1 VCLSSKG
8 FPAAQQTEP
17 LASASSSSAENYL
30 AYHHTSAMKSSIVAV
45 TIAMLAPIGLAF
57 IPVTSLS
64 SPHRPKTTMA
74 LQAIESKH
82 YYLSAFMLGLG
93 LSTQVAFAND
103 VVILEQQQQISQYQY
118 SSSVIVAEKVDVID
132 KFTLPSYDAAKGSTL
147 IDINSDLETVNK
159 RTLAQA
165 KSNRETEDKSAEK
178 LEADALRKAEKD
190 GSSLFDSMIGESAKE
205 AKARIEAEKAESR
218 ANRWK
223 TF

>member
-1 VCLSSKG
+1 
-8 FPAAQQTEP
+8 
-17 LASASSSSAENYL
+17 
-30 AYHHTSAMKSSIVAV
+30 MKSSIVAV
-45 TIAMLAPIGLAF
+45 TIAMLAPVGLAF
-57 IPVTSLS
+57 VPVTSLS
-64 SPHRPKTTMA
+64 SPHRSKTTMA
-74 LQAIESKH
+74 LQAIEPKH
-82 YYLSAFMLGLG
+82 YLSVFMLGLG
-93 LSTQVAFAND
+93 LSTQAAFAND
-103 VVILEQQQQISQYQY
+103 VVILEQQQQQISQYQY
-118 SSSVIVAEKVDVID
+118 SSSVIVAEKVDVTD

>member
-1 VCLSSKG
+1 
-8 FPAAQQTEP
+8 
-17 LASASSSSAENYL
+17 
-30 AYHHTSAMKSSIVAV
+30 MKSSIAAV
-45 TIAMLAPIGLAF
+45 TIAMLAPVGVAF
-57 IPVTSLS
+57 VSVTSLS
-64 SPHRPKTTMA
+64 SLHRSKTTMA
-74 LQAIESKH
+74 LQAMESKH
-82 YYLSAFMLGLG
+82 YLSAIMLGLG
-93 LSTQVAFAND
+93 LSTQAAFAND
-103 VVILEQQQQISQYQY
+103 VIILEQQQQQQQISQSQF

-147 IDINSDLETVNK
+147 IDINSDLETVNR

>member
-1 VCLSSKG
+1 
-8 FPAAQQTEP
+8 
-17 LASASSSSAENYL
+17 
-30 AYHHTSAMKSSIVAV
+30 MKSSIVAV
-45 TIAMLAPIGLAF
+45 TIAMLAQVGLAF
-57 IPVTSLS
+57 VPVTSLS
-64 SPHRPKTTMA
+64 SPHRSKTTMA
-74 LQAIESKH
+74 LQAIEPKH
-82 YYLSAFMLGLG
+82 YLSVFMLGLG
-93 LSTQVAFAND
+93 LSTQAAFAND
-103 VVILEQQQQISQYQY
+103 VVILEQQQQQISQYQY

>member
-1 VCLSSKG
+1 
-8 FPAAQQTEP
+8 
-17 LASASSSSAENYL
+17 
-30 AYHHTSAMKSSIVAV
+30 MKSSIVAV
-45 TIAMLAPIGLAF
+45 TIAILAPVGLAF
-57 IPVTSLS
+57 VPVTSLS
-64 SPHRPKTTMA
+64 SPHRSKTTMA
-74 LQAIESKH
+74 LQAIEPKH
-82 YYLSAFMLGLG
+82 YLSAFMLGLG

-103 VVILEQQQQISQYQY
+103 VVILEQQQQQISQYQY

-132 KFTLPSYDAAKGSTL
+132 KFSLPSYDAAKGSTL

>member
-1 VCLSSKG
+1 
-8 FPAAQQTEP
+8 
-17 LASASSSSAENYL
+17 
-30 AYHHTSAMKSSIVAV
+30 MKSSIVAV
-45 TIAMLAPIGLAF
+45 TIAMLAQVGLAF
-57 IPVTSLS
+57 VPVTSLS
-64 SPHRPKTTMA
+64 SPHRSKTTMA
-74 LQAIESKH
+74 LQAIEPKH
-82 YYLSAFMLGLG
+82 YLSVFMLGLG
-93 LSTQVAFAND
+93 LSTQAAFAND
-103 VVILEQQQQISQYQY
+103 VIILEQQQQQISQYQY
-118 SSSVIVAEKVDVID
+118 SSSVIVAVDVID
-132 KFTLPSYDAAKGSTL
+132 KFTLPSYNAAKGSTL

>member
-1 VCLSSKG
+1 
-8 FPAAQQTEP
+8 
-17 LASASSSSAENYL
+17 
-30 AYHHTSAMKSSIVAV
+30 MKSSIVVAV
-45 TIAMLAPIGLAF
+45 TIAMLAPVGVAF
-57 IPVTSLS
+57 APVTSLS
-64 SPHRPKTTMA
+64 SPHRSKTTMA
-74 LQAIESKH
+74 LQTIEPKH
-82 YYLSAFMLGLG
+82 YLSAFMLGLG
-93 LSTQVAFAND
+93 LSTRVAFAKD
-103 VVILEQQQQISQYQY
+103 VVILEQPQQPFQYQY
-118 SSSVIVAEKVDVID
+118 SSSIIVADKVDVID

-165 KSNRETEDKSAEK
+165 KSKRETEDKSVEK

>member
-1 VCLSSKG
+1 
-8 FPAAQQTEP
+8 
-17 LASASSSSAENYL
+17 
-30 AYHHTSAMKSSIVAV
+30 MKSSIVAV
-45 TIAMLAPIGLAF
+45 TIAILAPVGLAF
-57 IPVTSLS
+57 VPVTSLS
-64 SPHRPKTTMA
+64 SPHRSKTTMA
-74 LQAIESKH
+74 LQAIEPKH
-82 YYLSAFMLGLG
+82 YFLSAFMLGLG

-103 VVILEQQQQISQYQY
+103 VVILEQQQQQQQISQYQY

-132 KFTLPSYDAAKGSTL
+132 KFSLPSYDAAKGSTL

>member
-1 VCLSSKG
+1 
-8 FPAAQQTEP
+8 
-17 LASASSSSAENYL
+17 
-30 AYHHTSAMKSSIVAV
+30 MKSSIVAV
-45 TIAMLAPIGLAF
+45 TAAAILTPVALAF
-57 IPVTSLS
+57 VPVTSLS
-64 SPHRPKTTMA
+64 SHRSKTSMA

-82 YYLSAFMLGLG
+82 HLSAFVLGLG
-93 LSTQVAFAND
+93 LSAQAAVAND
-103 VVILEQQQQISQYQY
+103 VVILEQQQQQQQQQVSQYQY
-118 SSSVIVAEKVDVID
+118 SSSVMVAEKVDVID

-159 RTLAQA
+159 RTLSQA
-165 KSNRETEDKSAEK
+165 KSKREVEDKSADK

-205 AKARIEAEKAESR
+205 AKARIEAEKAENR

>member
-1 VCLSSKG
+1 MYVVSPQLKRN
-8 FPAAQQTEP
+8 
-17 LASASSSSAENYL
+17 LAPRTRHRVGIDYL
-30 AYHHTSAMKSSIVAV
+30 AYIWYTSAMKSSIVAV
-45 TIAMLAPIGLAF
+45 TIAILAPVGLAF
-57 IPVTSLS
+57 VPVTSLS
-64 SPHRPKTTMA
+64 SPHRSKTTMA
-74 LQAIESKH
+74 LQAIEPKH
-82 YYLSAFMLGLG
+82 YLSAFMLGLG

-103 VVILEQQQQISQYQY
+103 VVILEQQQQQQISQYQY

-132 KFTLPSYDAAKGSTL
+132 KFSLPSYDAAKGSTL

>member
-1 VCLSSKG
+1 MVVSHFFSQLKRNLVLRGIKLSSI
-8 FPAAQQTEP
+8 
-17 LASASSSSAENYL
+17 SY
-30 AYHHTSAMKSSIVAV
+30 TSAMKSSIVAV
-45 TIAMLAPIGLAF
+45 TIAMLAPVGLAF
-57 IPVTSLS
+57 VPVTSLS
-64 SPHRPKTTMA
+64 SPHRSKTTMA
-74 LQAIESKH
+74 LQAIEPKH
-82 YYLSAFMLGLG
+82 YLSVFMLGLG
-93 LSTQVAFAND
+93 LSTQAAFAND
-103 VVILEQQQQISQYQY
+103 VVILEQQQQQISQYQY

>member
-1 VCLSSKG
+1 
-8 FPAAQQTEP
+8 
-17 LASASSSSAENYL
+17 
-30 AYHHTSAMKSSIVAV
+30 MKSSIVVAV
-45 TIAMLAPIGLAF
+45 TIAMLAPVGVAF
-57 IPVTSLS
+57 APVTSLS
-64 SPHRPKTTMA
+64 SPHRSKPTMA
-74 LQAIESKH
+74 LQAIEPKH
-82 YYLSAFMLGLG
+82 YLSAFMLGLG
-93 LSTQVAFAND
+93 LSTRVAFAND
-103 VVILEQQQQISQYQY
+103 VVILEQQQQQQQPFQYQY
-118 SSSVIVAEKVDVID
+118 SSSIIVADKVDVID

-165 KSNRETEDKSAEK
+165 KSKRETEDKSVEK

>member
-1 VCLSSKG
+1 
-8 FPAAQQTEP
+8 
-17 LASASSSSAENYL
+17 
-30 AYHHTSAMKSSIVAV
+30 MKSSIVAV
-45 TIAMLAPIGLAF
+45 TIAMLAPVGLAF
-57 IPVTSLS
+57 VPVTSLS
-64 SPHRPKTTMA
+64 SPHRSKTTMA
-74 LQAIESKH
+74 LQAIEPKH
-82 YYLSAFMLGLG
+82 YLSVFMLGLG
-93 LSTQVAFAND
+93 LSTQAAFAND
-103 VVILEQQQQISQYQY
+103 VVILEQQQQQISQYQY

>member
-1 VCLSSKG
+1 
-8 FPAAQQTEP
+8 
-17 LASASSSSAENYL
+17 
-30 AYHHTSAMKSSIVAV
+30 MKSSIVAV
-45 TIAMLAPIGLAF
+45 TIAMLAPVGLAF
-57 IPVTSLS
+57 VPVTSLS
-64 SPHRPKTTMA
+64 SPHRSKTTMA
-74 LQAIESKH
+74 LQAIEPKH
-82 YYLSAFMLGLG
+82 YLSAFMLGLG
-93 LSTQVAFAND
+93 LSTQAAFAND
-103 VVILEQQQQISQYQY
+103 VVILEQQQQQISQYQY

>member
-1 VCLSSKG
+1 
-8 FPAAQQTEP
+8 
-17 LASASSSSAENYL
+17 
-30 AYHHTSAMKSSIVAV
+30 MKSSIVAV
-45 TIAMLAPIGLAF
+45 TIAMLAPVGLAF
-57 IPVTSLS
+57 VPVTSLS
-64 SPHRPKTTMA
+64 SPHRSKTTMA
-74 LQAIESKH
+74 LQAIEPKH
-82 YYLSAFMLGLG
+82 YLSAFMLGLG
-93 LSTQVAFAND
+93 LSTQAAFAND
-103 VVILEQQQQISQYQY
+103 VVILEQQQQQISQYQY

-132 KFTLPSYDAAKGSTL
+132 KFTLPSYDSAKGSTL

>member
-1 VCLSSKG
+1 
-8 FPAAQQTEP
+8 
-17 LASASSSSAENYL
+17 
-30 AYHHTSAMKSSIVAV
+30 MKSSIVAV
-45 TIAMLAPIGLAF
+45 TIAMLAPAGVAF
-57 IPVTSLS
+57 VPVTSLS
-64 SPHRPKTTMA
+64 SPHRSEPTMA
-74 LQAIESKH
+74 LQAIEPKH
-82 YYLSAFMLGLG
+82 YLSAFMLGLG
-93 LSTQVAFAND
+93 LSTRVAFAND
-103 VVILEQQQQISQYQY
+103 VVILEQQQQPFQYQY
-118 SSSVIVAEKVDVID
+118 SSSVIVADKVDVID

-165 KSNRETEDKSAEK
+165 KSKREREDKSVEK

>member
-1 VCLSSKG
+1 
-8 FPAAQQTEP
+8 
-17 LASASSSSAENYL
+17 
-30 AYHHTSAMKSSIVAV
+30 MKSSIVAV
-45 TIAMLAPIGLAF
+45 TIAILAPVGLAF
-57 IPVTSLS
+57 VPVTSLS
-64 SPHRPKTTMA
+64 SPHRSKTTMA
-74 LQAIESKH
+74 LQAIEPKH
-82 YYLSAFMLGLG
+82 YFLSAFMLGLG

-103 VVILEQQQQISQYQY
+103 VVILEQQQQQISQYQY

-132 KFTLPSYDAAKGSTL
+132 KFSLPSYDAAKGSTL